1 MINDLRRSP
10 CYDCAGRHIGCH
22 ADCKAYGEFRKRL
35 DEINKEKEKETALNH
50 LDTLRKLNAWQNEQ
64 RAYQRRKA
72 GKKNGY
78 SNRDS
83 G

>member
-35 DEINKEKEKETALNH
+35 DEINKEIEARHLET
-50 LDTLRKLNAWQNEQ
+50 K
-64 RAYQRRKA
+64 
-72 GKKNGY
+72 
-78 SNRDS
+78 
-83 G
+83 